1 MKAPLAALLLMC
13 LSAPV
18 FAGDNPGGSQ
28 TPPWPDTHNK
38 RRLGMAVWGTPPLP
52 PRNPN

>member
-18 FAGDNPGGSQ
+18 FAGDNPVGFQ
-28 TPPWPDTHNK
+28 TTTLPDTHNK
-38 RRLGMAVWGTPPLP
+38 RPLEMAVCGTPPLP